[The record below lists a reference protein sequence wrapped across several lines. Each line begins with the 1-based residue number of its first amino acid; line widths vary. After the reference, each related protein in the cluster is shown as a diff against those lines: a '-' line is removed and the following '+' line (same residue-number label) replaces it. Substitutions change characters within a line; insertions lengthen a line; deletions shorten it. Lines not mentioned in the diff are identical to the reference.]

1 MVTFDKLPIR
11 DVLVDR
17 LGWSEEDARA
27 FLDVLT
33 MPIEDLATKEDV
45 DRVRADVEA
54 LRVEVRASVQE
65 LRDELHNSH
74 QELRSEFQ
82 GAHQELRSEFQEL
95 RGELYSAHQEL
106 RSEFQELRG
115 ELHSAHQ
122 ELRSEFQE
130 LRGELH
136 SAHQE
141 LRPEFQTSLL
151 AQREEV
157 RSQLSALEK
166 RILQYVEGRFDEL
179 ATRLDE
185 RDRRIQAEQETAL
198 RSLERRIY
206 LFGFALFSAGMGVG
220 IAILVRL

>member
-82 GAHQELRSEFQEL
+82 GAHQELR
-95 RGELYSAHQEL
+95 GELHSAHQEL
-106 RSEFQELRG
+106 RSELQ
-115 ELHSAHQ
+115 SAHQ

>member
-11 DVLVDR
+11 DVLVER

-82 GAHQELRSEFQEL
+82 GAHQELR
-95 RGELYSAHQEL
+95 
-106 RSEFQELRG
+106 G

-122 ELRSEFQE
+122 ELRSELQSAHQELRSELQE

-179 ATRLDE
+179 TTRLDE

-198 RSLERRIY
+198 RSLERRMY

>member
-11 DVLVDR
+11 DVLVER

-65 LRDELHNSH
+65 LRDELHSSH

-82 GAHQELRSEFQEL
+82 GAHQELRDELHSAHQEL
-95 RGELYSAHQEL
+95 RSELQSAHQELRSELQSAHQEL

-115 ELHSAHQ
+115 ELHS
-122 ELRSEFQE
+122 S
-130 LRGELH
+130 
-136 SAHQE
+136 HQE